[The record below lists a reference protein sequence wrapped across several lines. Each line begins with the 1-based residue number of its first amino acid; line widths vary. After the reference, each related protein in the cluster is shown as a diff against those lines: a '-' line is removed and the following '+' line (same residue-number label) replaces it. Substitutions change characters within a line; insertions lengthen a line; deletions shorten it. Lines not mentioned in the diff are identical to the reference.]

1 MNPLLRP
8 IPFTWRNLARR
19 PLRRGLTVAGI
30 AVATFLFVFVESMRD
45 GVRRATEAGAAET
58 ELVVYRKNRFCPFAS
73 QLPQSYERS
82 IEGIPGVRSAV
93 PVKIVVNNCRA
104 SLDVVTFRGIPD
116 GDYLARHLA
125 EVRMRS
131 GSIAEWQSRGDAV
144 LVGSGLADR
153 RRLRAGDRF
162 DAAGVRA
169 WVAGVFESD
178 DPQDANSA
186 YAHLSF
192 LQESVQRGG
201 TGGIVTQFNVQVD
214 DPKRLE
220 DVARAIDE
228 RFAAD
233 QFPTST
239 RAASAFVA
247 RAARDVVVLVSFAGI
262 VGWASLAAVFA
273 LIANA
278 IALAVRDR
286 VRDHAVLR
294 TLGWT
299 ELGIAWIVVLEA
311 TLLGL
316 AGGATGAL
324 GALAVLRASHLTFG
338 MEGVSIAVTGEP
350 ATAIAGI
357 ALATALGAVAGAVP
371 AWGAAHREIVQG
383 FRSA

>member
-1 MNPLLRP
+1 
-8 IPFTWRNLARR
+8 
-19 PLRRGLTVAGI
+19 
-30 AVATFLFVFVESMRD
+30 
-45 GVRRATEAGAAET
+45 
-58 ELVVYRKNRFCPFAS
+58 
-73 QLPQSYERS
+73 
-82 IEGIPGVRSAV
+82 
-93 PVKIVVNNCRA
+93 VKVVVNNCGA
-104 SLDVVTFRGIPD
+104 SLDVITFRGVPAGTLRHYAPEIQILD
-116 GDYLARHLA
+116 GS
-125 EVRMRS
+125 E
-131 GSIAEWQSRGDAV
+131 GEWEKRDDGALLGEQFA
-144 LVGSGLADR
+144 R
-153 RRLRAGDRF
+153 RRGLRPGDRF
-162 DAAGVRA
+162 DAAGV
-169 WVAGVFESD
+169 
-178 DPQDANSA
+178 
-186 YAHLSF
+186 
-192 LQESVQRGG
+192 
-201 TGGIVTQFNVQVD
+201 NVQVD

-316 AGGATGAL
+316 AGGAAGAL

-350 ATAIAGI
+350 STALAGI

>member
-1 MNPLLRP
+1 MNPVLRP
-8 IPFTWRNLARR
+8 LPFTWRNLARR
-19 PLRRGLTVAGI
+19 PLRTGLTVAGI
-30 AVATFLFVFVESMRD
+30 AVATFLFVFVESMRE

-82 IEGIPGVRSAV
+82 IESVPGVRSAV

-104 SLDVVTFRGIPD
+104 SLDVVTFRGIPE
-116 GDYLARHLA
+116 GDYLARHLEGA
-125 EVRMRS
+125 RMRS
-131 GSIAEWQSRGDAV
+131 GSLDEWQTRGDAV
-144 LVGSGLADR
+144 LVGAGLADR

-186 YAHLSF
+186 YAHLAF
-192 LQESVQRGG
+192 LQETAQRGG

-214 DPKRLE
+214 DPRRIE
-220 DVARAIDE
+220 EVAMAIDE
-228 RFAAD
+228 RFASD

-239 RAASAFVA
+239 RPASAFVA

-273 LIANA
+273 LIANS

-316 AGGATGAL
+316 AGGAVGAC
-324 GALAVLRASHLTFG
+324 GAFAALRAAHLTFG
-338 MEGVSIAVTGEP
+338 MEGVSIEVAADPALAV
-350 ATAIAGI
+350 AGL

-383 FRSA
+383 FRTA